1 LAAQFDRRFV
11 MNKAFQVTG
20 LRRGFTSPPG
30 AHTGSG
36 HQFLW
41 RAVAATALVFCAAA
55 VGTTAY
61 YGAQEARADS
71 QQHSLQGEYERTL
84 DSLRDIRSQV
94 RNETGALTN
103 ARAILRQIEVQNAAA
118 AEELARL
125 RAEVEHLRGEKEA
138 LETSR

>member
-1 LAAQFDRRFV
+1 
-11 MNKAFQVTG
+11 MNRAFQGMEV
-20 LRRGFTSPPG
+20 RRDFTSPAR

-41 RAVAATALVFCAAA
+41 WAVVATALIFCAAA
-55 VGTTAY
+55 VGTAAY
-61 YGAQEARADS
+61 YGAQEASADS
-71 QQHSLQGEYERTL
+71 QQQSLQGEYERTL

-94 RNETGALTN
+94 RDETGALTN
-103 ARAILRQIEVQNAAA
+103 ARSILRQLEEQNSVA

-125 RAEVEHLRGEKEA
+125 RAEIEHLRGEKEA

>member
-1 LAAQFDRRFV
+1 
-11 MNKAFQVTG
+11 MNRAFQG
-20 LRRGFTSPPG
+20 MDLRRGFTSHAG

-36 HQFLW
+36 HRFLW
-41 RAVAATALVFCAAA
+41 RAVVATALVFCATA
-55 VGTTAY
+55 VGTAAY

-94 RNETGALTN
+94 RDETGALTN
-103 ARAILRQIEVQNAAA
+103 ARSILRQLEEQNSAA

-125 RAEVEHLRGEKEA
+125 RAEIEHLRGEKEA